1 MHAAN
6 PLKLR
11 EYLSMGLPIVSVS
24 TPEIDKFAE
33 VVAITRTREAFRDAL
48 VTALAEPPSG
58 AAVERRQAVAR
69 EGTWAARVDEIWRR
83 LETVLADKSVGVA

>member
-24 TPEIDKFAE
+24 TPEIDKFAH
-33 VVAITRTREAFRDAL
+33 VVAIARTREAFRDA
-48 VTALAEPPSG
+48 VVAALAEPASA

-69 EGTWAARVDEIWRR
+69 EGTWAARVDQIWER
-83 LETVLADKSVGVA
+83 LRTVLDEKSVGAA

>member
-24 TPEIDKFAE
+24 TPEIDQFE
-33 VVAITRTREAFRDAL
+33 HVVRIGRTPEAFRDAL
-48 VTALAEPPSG
+48 ASALSEPLS
-58 AAVERRQAVAR
+58 ADSVERRQAVAR
-69 EGTWAARVDEIWRR
+69 EGTWTARVDEIWGRV
-83 LETVLADKSVGVA
+83 EQVLAGNSKGAA